1 MEVVRKILKV
11 EFVRKDEQ
19 ILMDI
24 QSKLCFF
31 WYSLIR

>member
-1 MEVVRKILKV
+1 MEVVRKMLKV
-11 EFVRKDEQ
+11 EFVRKDDEQ

-24 QSKLCFF
+24 QSKLFY

>member
-1 MEVVRKILKV
+1 MEFVRKILNV

-31 WYSLIR
+31 GIH